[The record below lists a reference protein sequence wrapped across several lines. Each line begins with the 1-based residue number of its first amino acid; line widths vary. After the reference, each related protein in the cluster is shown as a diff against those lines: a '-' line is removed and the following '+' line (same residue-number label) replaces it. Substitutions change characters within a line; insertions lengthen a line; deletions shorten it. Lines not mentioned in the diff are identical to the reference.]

1 MYVTFVCSHLTH
13 HQKILLSH
21 KLQNEHTWKKLQKTH
36 FISFWVIS
44 YLETTKGKHIQ
55 IGRGLFY
62 SWRVLLLHDPFW
74 KLCWLSHPKDQK
86 GEYHDVFLISQ
97 VTLLMIFMALGTC
110 DKHKRWTL
118 GRQSRSRS
126 IWLRFAFYLH
136 SERDENHGLNDIKTR
151 GQRSGHGQPGRF
163 LCQSRSSMYKPI
175 EAVVLLLQSIFF
187 KCSMGRKMAV

>member
-1 MYVTFVCSHLTH
+1 MWHLSAP
-13 HQKILLSH
+13 ILLII
-21 KLQNEHTWKKLQKTH
+21 KKFCSVINYKMKNLEITKTSRLH
-36 FISFWVIS
+36 FFLFAFWIIS
-44 YLETTKGKHIQ
+44 YVETTKGKHIQ
-55 IGRGLFY
+55 IGQALFY

-74 KLCWLSHPKDQK
+74 KLCWLSHRKDQK

-175 EAVVLLLQSIFF
+175 EVVVLLLQS
-187 KCSMGRKMAV
+187 MGKKMVV